1 MPKITLFAQPADF
14 EPVLKLERDIYPAY
28 SALDEGKGVHLNDVG
43 KAAWVTALKLFPRV
57 SLRLESYE
65 TPGYEWAITLLAP
78 SMTITM
84 KSVATRKNAV
94 LPLRSPRNSVV
105 AMELRAGQLASVQF
119 AQRFVEQLG
128 RDPWDLAEQ
137 EDFTA
142 ASGVSISDVVAEWR
156 ALLDIDIAVELRA
169 VYDEVKMEMADS
181 ESRGLKV
188 VDQARGLMLQAEGAL
203 EEEKYDLTMSVLETA
218 RGILKDAQSLARQ
231 EEHQRE
237 MAADMISFVQTI
249 ILKASKAGMDIAR
262 AQKLLTGAAQALSEQ
277 QDGEGAV
284 KLAMQA
290 RSLVELDSRKR
301 EKAES
306 ALKASRALIGDARE
320 NGLDVAHIS
329 QLEEKAGKAFDAHNY
344 GMVGIYA
351 STIRKSIT
359 KLKKEHQLKLDKR
372 EAAEYAMDACQKT
385 MKEALRFDC
394 DMSSVSDLLARART
408 AIEAGELDSALEM
421 AETGR
426 ALAEEAMRS
435 CAEAMDSVQQ
445 ATTAVKDA
453 AAFIDTRKI
462 EPYLDRAW
470 VALRKNEY
478 REATGAATLSRD
490 MVEVSEVEAE
500 PRIDVNIRNR
510 DLKPGLWNRAQL
522 DILNSGVAH
531 ARNIAIRFSGLI
543 EATRLRKILF
553 LRAGEG
559 FTLEV
564 GLKPA
569 GAGELAYDIETS
581 CQRAFDGVGYSSKAH
596 RWHKVAVDAA
606 NDGAADEEPEHE
618 VETAAAPETAT
629 EDAATAIEEVYV
641 VFHDGRLIF
650 HDARRDRQGVD
661 EMSLSSLLTAVQN
674 FIKDSF
680 KYEEGG
686 LGKLEFGKLKMVL
699 EHGRLIYIAV
709 VLSGGEP
716 AELRKSMRHIIED
729 IEKTKF
735 DPSGVWDG
743 NMTALEDTHLQ
754 IETLFG
760 LSTDK
765 R

>member
-1 MPKITLFAQPADF
+1 LVKISLFAQPADF

-43 KAAWVTALKLFPRV
+43 KAAWVTALKLYPRV
-57 SLRLESYE
+57 SLRLETYE
-65 TPGYEWAITLLAP
+65 SPGYEWAITLLAP
-78 SMTITM
+78 SMTLIM
-84 KSVATRKNAV
+84 KSVGTRKKPV
-94 LPLRSPRNSVV
+94 LPLRNPRHFVV
-105 AMELRAGQLASVQF
+105 ALEIRAGHLASVQF
-119 AQRFVEQLG
+119 AKRFVEQLG
-128 RDPWDLAEQ
+128 RDPWEMAEP

-142 ASGVSISDVVAEWR
+142 ASGVTPADAAGDWR
-156 ALLDIDIAVELRA
+156 VLLAVDIATELRA
-169 VYDEVKMEMADS
+169 LYAEVRKEIAES
-181 ESRGLKV
+181 ESRGLKA
-188 VDQARGLMLQAEGAL
+188 VDQARGLMIQAEGAI

-249 ILKASKAGMDIAR
+249 ILKASKAGMDTAR
-262 AQKLLTGAAQALSEQ
+262 AQKLLTGAAQAFSEQ

-290 RSLVELDSRKR
+290 RSLIELESRKR

-306 ALKASRALIGDARE
+306 ALKASGELIEDARE
-320 NGLDVAHIS
+320 NGLDIAHIS
-329 QLEEKAGKAFDAHNY
+329 QLEEKAGKALSGHNY

-351 STIRKSIT
+351 SAIRKAVT
-359 KLKKEHQLKLDKR
+359 KLKKEHQLKLDKK
-372 EAAEYAMDACQKT
+372 EAVEYAISACQLT
-385 MKEALRFDC
+385 MKEAQRFDC
-394 DMSSVSDLLARART
+394 DMSGCSDLVTRARV

-426 ALAEEAMRS
+426 ALAEEAMRY

-453 AAFIDTRKI
+453 AAFIDTRRI

-470 VALRKNEY
+470 VALKRNDY

-490 MVEVSEVEAE
+490 MVEASEVEAE

-522 DILNSGVAH
+522 DILNTGVAH
-531 ARNIAIRFSGLI
+531 ARNIAIKFSGLI
-543 EATRLRKILF
+543 EASRLRKILF

-559 FTLEV
+559 YTLEV

-569 GAGELAYDIETS
+569 GAGELAYDIETG
-581 CQRAFDGVGYSSKAH
+581 CKRAFDGVGYSSRAH
-596 RWHKVAVDAA
+596 RWLKVAVDPGT
-606 NDGAADEEPEHE
+606 NGASADEAEGDKAAPAAPPR
-618 VETAAAPETAT
+618 VETE
-629 EDAATAIEEVYV
+629 AATAIEEVYV

-650 HDARRDRQGVD
+650 HDTRRDRQDVD

-680 KYEEGG
+680 KYDEGG
-686 LGKLEFGKLKMVL
+686 LGKLEWGKLKMVL

-716 AELRKSMRHIIED
+716 PALRTRMRRIIED
-729 IEKTKF
+729 IERTKF
-735 DPSGVWDG
+735 DSSGIWDG
-743 NMTALEDTHLQ
+743 NMTTLEDTHPQ
-754 IETLFG
+754 IEKLFD
-760 LSTDK
+760 LSTAGG
-765 R
+765 